1 MDRHSQ
7 LILVGKTIRRLR
19 MDADYSQEGFAAE
32 VGMDRSNY
40 GKVERGERNVT
51 TLNLIRIADT
61 LGVEVGDLIPRM
73 KDLKRKKRRPVK

>member
-1 MDRHSQ
+1 MDRHPQ

-19 MDADYSQEGFAAE
+19 EGTGLSQENFAAE
-32 VGMDRSNY
+32 VEMDRSYY
-40 GKVERGERNVT
+40 GKIERGERNVA